1 MFYKKNE
8 TAIIDIAKK
17 YLSGTYTFEE
27 FVNILSSNKKA
38 FNYLRKYS
46 KNKLFFILPDLEK
59 FRNIENTYWIRHN
72 YYNLMYSYLYFLK
85 INVDSFCEEYAIYRK
100 LDKVL
105 PEWFQLDVFLLYEMF
120 PKLDELIEENKLVF
134 ELEKICKTQ
143 DGVFPI
149 WLQNPEW
156 PVIDNTPL
164 KFIGQTIDPN
174 SYDYDGQE
182 IEYYFLD
189 ETTNEKT
196 TIVQLD

>member
-120 PKLDELIEENKLVF
+120 PKLDELIEENKLLF
-134 ELEKICKTQ
+134 ELEKITDLTGYTGNELRIYGYLSERLINVWVRHNKLKTKYRRM
-143 DGVFPI
+143 
-149 WLQNPEW
+149 L
-156 PVIDNTPL
+156 
-164 KFIGQTIDPN
+164 FIG
-174 SYDYDGQE
+174 
-182 IEYYFLD
+182 
-189 ETTNEKT
+189 
-196 TIVQLD
+196 